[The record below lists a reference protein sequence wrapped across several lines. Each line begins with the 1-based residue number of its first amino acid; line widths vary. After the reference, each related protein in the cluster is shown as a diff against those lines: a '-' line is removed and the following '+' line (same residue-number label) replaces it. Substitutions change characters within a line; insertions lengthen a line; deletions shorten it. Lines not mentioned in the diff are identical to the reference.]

1 MFEELSPKFPSY
13 DFDAYKTE
21 IDDIP
26 FTFVLMAVARPENP
40 HNPFEHSHSEYELLF
55 VLEGSSTYVIGE
67 NQYHFSGPTAI
78 LIPPGVYHA
87 TNILQEENTTFSI
100 GFTIYGQGDSEI
112 KRFVHEATQGR
123 SQGIY
128 CKMTEELQ
136 EQLIAAYREHSAHG
150 PFYREKV
157 TAYFKII
164 LTNLIELLAMDVPTF
179 QFKAPPKQDWNSN
192 IYRNML
198 AKQVLDYI
206 NKNCSYQF
214 TVNDLASEIHMS
226 VGNLQRILNSTLGKT
241 FTELLREAR
250 ISRAKGLIQRTD
262 HMLKTVAEMC
272 GYSSYEH
279 FYKQFKQ
286 IVGMSPQE
294 FKELEGDWKET
305 DMYES
310 SGN

>member
-1 MFEELSPKFPSY
+1 
-13 DFDAYKTE
+13 
-21 IDDIP
+21 
-26 FTFVLMAVARPENP
+26 
-40 HNPFEHSHSEYELLF
+40 
-55 VLEGSSTYVIGE
+55 
-67 NQYHFSGPTAI
+67 
-78 LIPPGVYHA
+78 
-87 TNILQEENTTFSI
+87 
-100 GFTIYGQGDSEI
+100 
-112 KRFVHEATQGR
+112 
-123 SQGIY
+123 
-128 CKMTEELQ
+128 
-136 EQLIAAYREHSAHG
+136 
-150 PFYREKV
+150 
-157 TAYFKII
+157 
-164 LTNLIELLAMDVPTF
+164 
-179 QFKAPPKQDWNSN
+179 
-192 IYRNML
+192 
-198 AKQVLDYI
+198 
-206 NKNCSYQF
+206 
-214 TVNDLASEIHMS
+214 MS